1 MNRTTITKNAKRL
14 ALGLAALAL
23 AAAPSF
29 AQTTVDLCATTGT
42 VTMPDGAVVPIW
54 GYVLG
59 STCTADTATLPN
71 PVIRATA
78 GEALTINLT
87 NNLTETVSFFVPG
100 LLGTANGGGPGFF
113 TTEAAALGGTVSYTF
128 TPDAGTYLYQSAT
141 SRIRTQVPMGL
152 YGALVVDAGPGEA
165 YPGVTYDQDQVLVYS
180 AIDPNIN
187 ANPATYGGA
196 RVSNNTLSVADEGF
210 VFGWLPQY
218 FLING
223 KAFPSTETIAVNSGV
238 DVLLRFVNAGLD
250 TVVPT
255 LGGGLYMDVVAEDG
269 NLLPVAFS
277 QYGLELQP
285 GKTFDALINVAAE
298 GRYPLYDR
306 ALNLTNG
313 MATGG
318 GMLVYLDSAPTPT
331 AVDDPYAGVED
342 TLLSVAARGVL
353 SNDLAANGTSPIPA
367 SYTASLVSDVSNG
380 LLALAADGSFTYT
393 PDPNFFGVDSF
404 TYRAVDTAAG
414 PDSNVA
420 TVTITVALG
429 DNDPPVADPQSVTTS
444 INTAVVITLTGSDPE
459 GSLLT
464 FAPGT
469 VPASGLLSDFNAV
482 AGTVTYTPNVGFVG
496 ADSFTFTVDDGASL
510 SAPATVTITV
520 VASIHFST
528 EGIAVA
534 VPGVGGIADNADVYK
549 WDGTA
554 FSRVVD
560 AAGVGSVG
568 LSGAANVDGLVL
580 VDSTHFYMSFTAE
593 TTAVPG
599 IGNVQDEDIVYYNG
613 TSWLVFF
620 DGTANGLTDAN
631 EDIDAFD
638 IEGGII
644 YFSTVGNTN
653 PPGVAGTADNADIYA
668 WNGSAFSR
676 VVDVTALGQPL
687 PGVANVDGLVYIDP
701 THFYLSFA
709 AVNTAMPAAS
719 GLGNVQDE
727 DVVYYNNGTWSVY
740 FDGTALG
747 LTDASQDLDA
757 IQIP

>member
-1 MNRTTITKNAKRL
+1 MNRTTCTQHAKRL

-29 AQTTVDLCATTGT
+29 AQTTIDLCATTGT
-42 VTMPDGAVVPIW
+42 AVVTTGVSVPIW

-59 STCTADTATLPN
+59 STCTAGAATLPN

-78 GEALTINLT
+78 GETLTINLT
-87 NNLTETVSFFVPG
+87 NNLTETASFFVPG
-100 LLGTANGGGPGFF
+100 LPGTATGGVPGFF
-113 TTEAAALGGTVSYTF
+113 TTEASAGGGTVSYTF

-152 YGALVVDAGPGEA
+152 YGALVVDVAPGEA
-165 YPGVTYDQDQVLVYS
+165 YPGVNYAQDQVLVYS
-180 AIDPNIN
+180 TIDPALN
-187 ANPATYGGA
+187 ADPATYGGA
-196 RVSNNTLSVADEGF
+196 RVSKNTMSVADEGF

-223 KAFPSTETIAVNSGV
+223 KAFPSTEVVSISSGT

-255 LGGGLYMDVVAEDG
+255 LDGGLYMDLIAEDG

-285 GKTFDALINVAAE
+285 GKTFDALVNVAVD
-298 GRYPLYDR
+298 GTYPLYDR

-313 MATGG
+313 MAAGG

-331 AVDDPYAGVED
+331 AVDDAYAAAED
-342 TLLSVAARGVL
+342 TQLVVNLPGVL
-353 SNDLAANGTSPIPA
+353 GNDLAAIGGPIAAPP
-367 SYTASLVSDVSNG
+367 YTASLVSGVSNG
-380 LLALAADGSFTYT
+380 LLALVADGSFTYT
-393 PDPNFFGVDSF
+393 PNPNFFGVDTF
-404 TYRAVDTAAG
+404 TYQAVDLVTPG
-414 PDSNVA
+414 PPSNVA
-420 TVTITVALG
+420 TVTVTVANV

-444 INTAVVITLTGSDPE
+444 INTAVAITLTGSDPE
-459 GSLLT
+459 GD
-464 FAPGT
+464 
-469 VPASGLLSDFNAV
+469 LLSFAISATPSNGSVIGLGAAV
-482 AGTVTYTPNVGFVG
+482 SYTPNSGFYGV
-496 ADSFTFTVDDGASL
+496 DSFTFNVSDGVNV
-510 SAPATVTITV
+510 SADATVTITV
-520 VASIHFST
+520 VATIHFST

-534 VPGVGGIADNADVYK
+534 VPGVGGTADNADVYT

-568 LSGAANVDGLVL
+568 LSGAANVDGLVM

-599 IGNVQDEDIVYYNG
+599 IGNVQDEDVVYYDG
-613 TSWLVFF
+613 TSWSVYF
-620 DGTANGLTDAN
+620 DGTAQGLTDAT

-638 IEGGII
+638 IEGGVL

-701 THFYLSFA
+701 TDFYLSFA
-709 AVNTAMPAAS
+709 AVDTAMPAAS

-747 LTDASQDLDA
+747 LTDDSQDLDA